1 MDTSRLEEEFQRIKA
16 LGFIPN
22 VKQDSNDGGAGNTF
36 EECLGVQE
44 NNLKEP
50 DFEGFEVKTKK
61 DYLKSKSPISLFT
74 LKPSSPK
81 DGDGYMRENWGVP
94 DSIYENVLCF
104 RTSLYAHR
112 WSVVYGKD
120 KFKVDVNMKEERVYI
135 VKATLEEKITDKTV
149 YWTFEDVHRGAK
161 KLQNLFLVDA
171 QTKKINGKDFF
182 HFTNATVFID
192 YLGDSNFI
200 DLLAAGSIR
209 YDNRLG
215 VYGPSTSKAGKPHNH
230 GGGFR
235 LDKKNIHKL
244 YGTTLEM
251 S

>member
-1 MDTSRLEEEFQRIKA
+1 MDTSKIEKEFYRIRD
-16 LGFIPN
+16 LGFIQN

-36 EECLGVQE
+36 ENCLGVQE

-50 DFEGFEVKTKK
+50 DFDGFEVKTKK

-81 DGDGYMRENWGVP
+81 DGDSYMRENWGVP
-94 DSIYENVLCF
+94 DSIYQNVLCF

-120 KFKVDVNMKEERVYI
+120 KFKVEVDTDEEKVFI
-135 VKATLEEKITDKTV
+135 VKATLDEKVVDKTV
-149 YWTFEDVHRGAK
+149 YWTFSDVHKGAK

-171 QTKKINGKDFF
+171 QSKKIDGKDYF
-182 HFTNATVFID
+182 HFTSASVYMD
-192 YLGDSNFI
+192 YLGDANFI
-200 DLLAAGSIR
+200 KLLTEGLIR

-215 VYGPSTSKAGKPHNH
+215 VYGPETDKAGKPHNH

-235 LDKKNIHKL
+235 LDKKNVHKL
-244 YGTTLEM
+244 YGTVLEFQ
-251 S
+251 

>member
-1 MDTSRLEEEFQRIKA
+1 MDTTRLEKEFQRIKA
-16 LGFIPN
+16 MGFIPN

-36 EECLGVQE
+36 EKWLGVRE

-61 DYLKSKSPISLFT
+61 DYLTSKSPISLFT
-74 LKPSSPK
+74 LRPSSPK

-94 DSIYENVLCF
+94 DSVYEKVLCF

-112 WSVVYGKD
+112 I
-120 KFKVDVNMKEERVYI
+120 YI
-135 VKATLEEKITDKTV
+135 LKATLDEIITDKTV
-149 YWTFEDVHRGAK
+149 YWTFEDVHKGAK
-161 KLQNLFLVDA
+161 KLENLFLVDA
-171 QTKKINGKDFF
+171 ETKKIDGKNYF
-182 HFTNATVFID
+182 HFTNATVFLD
-192 YLGDSNFI
+192 YLGDANFI
-200 DLLAAGSIR
+200 KLLAEGAIR

-215 VYGPSTSKAGKPHNH
+215 VYGPSTDKAGKPHNH

-244 YGTTLEM
+244 YGTVLEI

>member
-1 MDTSRLEEEFQRIKA
+1 MDTTRLEKEFNRIKA
-16 LGFIPN
+16 MDFVPN

-36 EECLGVQE
+36 EKWLGVRE

-74 LKPSSPK
+74 LKPSSPS
-81 DGDGYMRENWGVP
+81 DGDEYMRSHWGVP
-94 DSIYENVLCF
+94 DSVYENVLCF

-112 WSVVYGKD
+112 WSVVYGKS
-120 KFKVDVNMKEERVYI
+120 KFKVDVDFKQEKIYL
-135 VKATLEEKITDKTV
+135 VKATLEEKIIDKTV
-149 YWTFEDVHRGAK
+149 YWTFADVHRGAK
-161 KLQNLFLVDA
+161 KLENLFLVDA
-171 QTKKINGKDFF
+171 ESKKIDGKDYF
-182 HFTNATVFID
+182 HFTGASVYLD
-192 YLGDSNFI
+192 YLGDENFI
-200 DLLAAGSIR
+200 NLLAQGVIR

-215 VYGPSTSKAGKPHNH
+215 VYGPSTDKAGKPHNH

-235 LDKKNIHKL
+235 LDKKYVHKL
-244 YGTTLEM
+244 YGKVIEL